1 MPLLI
6 FVQGRWEQAQQAG
19 GEMHV
24 LIPSTPGSLL
34 RFALVLPLGKTGNDH
49 A

>member
-1 MPLLI
+1 MSLLI
-6 FVQGRWEQAQQAG
+6 FLQDGWEQAQQAG

-34 RFALVLPLGKTGNDH
+34 RSALQLPLGKIGNEH